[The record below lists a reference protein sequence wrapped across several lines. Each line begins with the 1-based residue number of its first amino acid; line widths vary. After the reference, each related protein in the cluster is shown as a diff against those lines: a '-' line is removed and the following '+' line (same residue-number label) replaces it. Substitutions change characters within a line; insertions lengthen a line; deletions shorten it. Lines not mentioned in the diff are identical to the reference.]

1 MRRGQYVRVT
11 AYLVP
16 FPLPFNITTDLE
28 TVAILSTT
36 LWLMEGWLRNNLL
49 IGSKIYLSARIREGR
64 PCVGEFKSDRIQR
77 IQGQY
82 ALTHQELYQIV
93 RVPPFRKETFTEF
106 A

>member
-16 FPLPFNITTDLE
+16 FPLPFTLTTDLE
-28 TVAILSTT
+28 TVAIISTT

-64 PCVGEFKSDRIQR
+64 SCVGEFESENIERME
-77 IQGQY
+77 GQF
-82 ALTHQELYQIV
+82 ALTRVELYQFV
-93 RVPPFRKETFTEF
+93 RVPPFRKETFADF

>member
-1 MRRGQYVRVT
+1 MKRGLYVRVT

-36 LWLMEGWLRNNLL
+36 LWLMEGWLHHNLL
-49 IGSKIYLSARIREGR
+49 VGSKFHLSARIREGR
-64 PCVGEFKSDRIQR
+64 PCVGEFESENIERIE
-77 IQGQY
+77 GQY
-82 ALTHQELYQIV
+82 ALTRVELYQFV
-93 RVPPFRKETFTEF
+93 RVPPFKKETFTEF

>member
-36 LWLMEGWLRNNLL
+36 LWLMEGWLSTNLL
-49 IGSKIYLSARIREGR
+49 IGSQFYLSARIREGR
-64 PCVGEFKSDRIQR
+64 PCVGQFESERIER
-77 IQGQY
+77 IEGQY
-82 ALTHQELYQIV
+82 ALTRVELYQFV
-93 RVPPFRKETFTEF
+93 RVPPFRRETFTEF

>member
-16 FPLPFNITTDLE
+16 FPLPFTFTTDLE
-28 TVAILSTT
+28 TVAIISTT

-49 IGSKIYLSARIREGR
+49 IGSQMCLSARMREGR
-64 PCVGEFKSDRIQR
+64 PCVGEFQSENIERIE
-77 IQGQY
+77 GQY
-82 ALTHQELYQIV
+82 ALTRVELYKFV
-93 RVPPFRKETFTEF
+93 RVPPFRKETFAEF

>member
-16 FPLPFNITTDLE
+16 FPLPFTSTTDLE
-28 TVAILSTT
+28 TVALLSST

-64 PCVGEFKSDRIQR
+64 SCVGEFESENIERIE
-77 IQGQY
+77 GQY
-82 ALTHQELYQIV
+82 ALTRVELYQFV
-93 RVPPFRKETFTEF
+93 LVPPFRKETFAEF

>member
-16 FPLPFNITTDLE
+16 FPLPFPFTTDLE

-49 IGSKIYLSARIREGR
+49 IGSQIYLSARMREGR
-64 PCVGEFKSDRIQR
+64 PCVGEFQSETIERIE
-77 IQGQY
+77 GLY
-82 ALTHQELYQIV
+82 ALTRVELYQFV
-93 RVPPFRKETFTEF
+93 RVPPFRKETFAEF

>member
-16 FPLPFNITTDLE
+16 FPLPFTSTTDLE
-28 TVAILSTT
+28 TVALLSST

-49 IGSKIYLSARIREGR
+49 IGSKMYLSARIREGR
-64 PCVGEFKSDRIQR
+64 SCVGEFESENIERME
-77 IQGQY
+77 GQF
-82 ALTHQELYQIV
+82 ALTRVELYLFV
-93 RVPPFRKETFTEF
+93 RVPPFRKETFADF

>member
-16 FPLPFNITTDLE
+16 FPLPFTSTTDLE
-28 TVAILSTT
+28 TVALLSST

-64 PCVGEFKSDRIQR
+64 SCVGEFESENIERIE
-77 IQGQY
+77 GQY
-82 ALTHQELYQIV
+82 VLTRVELYQFV
-93 RVPPFRKETFTEF
+93 RVPPFRKETFADF

>member
-16 FPLPFNITTDLE
+16 FPLPFTFTKDLE

-49 IGSKIYLSARIREGR
+49 IGSQIYLSARMREGL
-64 PCVGEFKSDRIQR
+64 PCVGEFQSENIERIE
-77 IQGQY
+77 GLY
-82 ALTHQELYQIV
+82 ALTRVELYQFV
-93 RVPPFRKETFTEF
+93 RVPPFRKETFAEF